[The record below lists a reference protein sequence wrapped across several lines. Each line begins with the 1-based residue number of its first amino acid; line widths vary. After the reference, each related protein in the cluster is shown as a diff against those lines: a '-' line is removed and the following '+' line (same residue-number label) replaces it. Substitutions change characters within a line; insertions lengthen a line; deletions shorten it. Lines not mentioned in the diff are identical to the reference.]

1 MSKKKWL
8 FLAFL
13 AALQIADVVTTNHA
27 LANPAVSEAN
37 PFMVWC
43 MCNLG
48 SIWWLPKLG
57 FIGFALLAGP
67 RLPDRAFTMATAFY
81 VVLVTNNVFQF

>member
-57 FIGFALLAGP
+57 FIGFASARRAARMAEKLVEMVRPTGLLGRIS
-67 RLPDRAFTMATAFY
+67 RLK
-81 VVLVTNNVFQF
+81 